1 MKLIWNKS
9 LFFFLHE
16 VVFDFLFY
24 LWNIF
29 QFVDL
34 RIKSAFSSPLA
45 FQEITKPGEEKK
57 WSFLET
63 LELTNDGHCHHHI
76 FWYWLIKTY
85 IFPTGW
91 TRSAGPLTTSCP
103 GPPCFSSPTVM
114 MHNNSW
120 ETIMMVMTTMTMY
133 RINIRI
139 SICMRMRRAIKMQ
152 IWWGSTVSM

>member
-34 RIKSAFSSPLA
+34 RIKSAFSAPLA
-45 FQEITKPGEEKK
+45 IQEITKPGEDEK

-63 LELTNDGHCHHHI
+63 LELTQ
-76 FWYWLIKTY
+76 
-85 IFPTGW
+85 
-91 TRSAGPLTTSCP
+91 
-103 GPPCFSSPTVM
+103 
-114 MHNNSW
+114 
-120 ETIMMVMTTMTMY
+120 MMV
-133 RINIRI
+133 IVII
-139 SICMRMRRAIKMQ
+139 IFFAID
-152 IWWGSTVSM
+152 W

>member
-45 FQEITKPGEEKK
+45 FQEITKPGEDKK

-63 LELTNDGHCHHHI
+63 PELTQ
-76 FWYWLIKTY
+76 
-85 IFPTGW
+85 
-91 TRSAGPLTTSCP
+91 
-103 GPPCFSSPTVM
+103 
-114 MHNNSW
+114 
-120 ETIMMVMTTMTMY
+120 MMVIVIIIFFANDTLKKNLTF
-133 RINIRI
+133 
-139 SICMRMRRAIKMQ
+139 SQRAEQ
-152 IWWGSTVSM
+152 DPQVR

>member
-45 FQEITKPGEEKK
+45 FQEITKPGEDKK
-57 WSFLET
+57 WSLLEI
-63 LELTNDGHCHHHI
+63 LELTQ
-76 FWYWLIKTY
+76 
-85 IFPTGW
+85 
-91 TRSAGPLTTSCP
+91 
-103 GPPCFSSPTVM
+103 
-114 MHNNSW
+114 
-120 ETIMMVMTTMTMY
+120 MMVNV
-133 RINIRI
+133 III
-139 SICMRMRRAIKMQ
+139 FFAID
-152 IWWGSTVSM
+152 